1 MAKFV
6 YERCPG
12 INDFNIFLKE
22 MELRVLKQSLKSQ
35 MDLFGLVFQSNSHT
49 YSCTP

>member
-1 MAKFV
+1 LERRCVAKFV

-22 MELRVLKQSLKSQ
+22 MKLRVFK
-35 MDLFGLVFQSNSHT
+35 
-49 YSCTP
+49 